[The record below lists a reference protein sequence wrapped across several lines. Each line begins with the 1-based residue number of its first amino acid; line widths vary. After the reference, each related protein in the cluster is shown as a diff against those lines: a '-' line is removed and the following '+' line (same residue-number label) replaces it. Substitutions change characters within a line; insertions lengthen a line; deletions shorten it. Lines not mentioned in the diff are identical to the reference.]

1 MFVIKKIY
9 GCLIAVAMAAST
21 PFVAVSQDLLGID
34 GEESTSIGVF
44 IKDMRSGEV
53 LYDYNSDLALTPAS
67 VMKSVTSA
75 TALSLLGES
84 FQFKTP
90 VVLSGHRNGRSGW
103 AGDLIVR
110 SSGDPTLESEHFK
123 GNLGFCDSIAVALR
137 RMGVTEITGNI
148 VVEQTLKDAGPIVQ
162 WEVEDLAWPYGAGL
176 FGLNYRDNTFT
187 VWPLTGETKPF
198 VPGLEIDLRPSADG
212 NDLVRGIDSDRL
224 VVYARSTTNKK
235 WSIQTTMP
243 DPSAVFASALREV
256 LTRRGIKI
264 TPGARKAAA
273 GETTAVYTH
282 YSPRLRDILRSLM
295 VRSDNLFA
303 EGVLRAIAPADSRRR
318 AIEREKDLWTN
329 RGVNADHTIINDGSG
344 LTRANRLS
352 PRFIADVLLW
362 MAESR
367 HAETYV
373 SFFPRAG
380 IDGTMRSFLAKS
392 PLKGKIAMKTGS
404 VSSVQ
409 CYAGYKFDDEDNPT
423 HIIVVMVNGFFC
435 KRASVKAAIE
445 DLLSNTFLN

>member
-1 MFVIKKIY
+1 MFVIEKIY
-9 GCLIAVAMAAST
+9 RRLLAAAIVTFAPFAAVA
-21 PFVAVSQDLLGID
+21 QDLLGID

-53 LYDYNSDLALTPAS
+53 LYDYNSELALTPAS

-84 FQFKTP
+84 FHFKTP

-103 AGDLIVR
+103 SGNLIVR

-123 GNLGFCDSIAVALR
+123 GNLGFCDSIAVSLR
-137 RMGVTEITGNI
+137 RMGITEIAGDI

-162 WEVEDLAWPYGAGL
+162 WEIEDIAWPYGAGL
-176 FGLNYRDNTFT
+176 FGLNFRDNTFT

-198 VPGLEIDLRPSADG
+198 VPGLEIDLRQTSEG

-243 DPSAVFASALREV
+243 DPAAVFKAQLIDV
-256 LTRRGIKI
+256 LERRGIKVS
-264 TPGARKAAA
+264 GSVVKAS
-273 GETTAVYTH
+273 GDETQDVYTH
-282 YSPRLRDILRSLM
+282 FSPRLRDILRSLM

-303 EGVLRAIAPADSRRR
+303 EGVLRAIAPGDSRRR
-318 AIEREKDLWTN
+318 AITREKELWTN

-352 PRFIADVLLW
+352 PRFIADVLQW

-367 HAETYV
+367 HADTYI

-409 CYAGYKFDDEDNPT
+409 CYAGYKFDDNDAPT